1 MKEFVI
7 SEAKAETAVLV
18 GLITQQQDEAKTK
31 EYLDELEF
39 LADTAGAV
47 TVKRFTQKVQG
58 PSQVTYVGKGKL
70 EEIRQY
76 IKQQED
82 AYDEWRD
89 AGSPAPEEGMSAP
102 QPVGMVIFDDE
113 LSAKQIRNIE
123 AELKVKILDRTSL
136 ILDIFA
142 MRAQT
147 AEAKTQVELAQYR
160 YMLPRLQRLWT
171 HLERQGGGSG
181 SGGGK
186 GSVGLRGPGETQLEM
201 DRRIILQRITLLKQR
216 LLEIDQQKT
225 TQRKNRGRLI
235 RVALV
240 GYTNVGKSTMM
251 NLLAK
256 SEVFAENKL
265 FATLDTTVR
274 KMVIGNLPF
283 LLADTVGF
291 IRKLP
296 SDLVESF
303 KSTLDEVREADLLV
317 HVVDISHP
325 DFEEQINVVEK
336 TLADLGCAE
345 KPSLLVFN
353 KIDAYTWTPQDE
365 DDLTEPTR
373 ENISLDQ
380 LKRTWM
386 AKVSE
391 KGKVNSEQF
400 ATAPL
405 FISAKKKENIDEL
418 REVLY
423 NKVRELHVQKYPY
436 NDFLYQVEDCDLAS
450 TES

>member
-7 SEAKAETAVLV
+7 SEVKSETAVLV
-18 GLITQQQDEAKTK
+18 GLITHEQDEAKTT

-39 LADTAGAV
+39 LAETAGARV
-47 TVKRFTQKVQG
+47 VKRFTQRVGG
-58 PSQVTYVGKGKL
+58 PNQTTYVGKGKL
-70 EEIRQY
+70 EEIKEY
-76 IKQQED
+76 IKTEED
-82 AYDEWRD
+82 MER
-89 AGSPAPEEGMSAP
+89 E
-102 QPVGMVIFDDE
+102 VGMVIFDDE

-123 AELKVKILDRTSL
+123 NELKVKILDRTSL

-147 AEAKTQVELAQYR
+147 ANAKTQVELAQYR

-216 LLEIDQQKT
+216 LVEIEKQKS

-240 GYTNVGKSTMM
+240 GYTNVGKSTIM
-251 NLLAK
+251 NLISK
-256 SEVFAENKL
+256 SDVFAENKL

-274 KMVIGNLPF
+274 KVVIENLPF

-296 SDLVESF
+296 TDLVESF
-303 KSTLDEVREADLLV
+303 KSTLDETREADLLL
-317 HVVDISHP
+317 HVVDLSHP
-325 DFEEQINVVEK
+325 GFEEQIAVVEK
-336 TLADLGCAE
+336 TLADLGCAD
-345 KPSLLVFN
+345 KPSMIVFN
-353 KIDAYTWTPQDE
+353 KIDAYTWTE
-365 DDLTEPTR
+365 KEADDLTPMTK
-373 ENISLDQ
+373 ENVSLEE
-380 LKRTWM
+380 LKKTWM
-386 AKVSE
+386 AKL
-391 KGKVNSEQF
+391 NDNCI
-400 ATAPL
+400 
-405 FISAKKKENIDEL
+405 FISAKQKENIEEF
-418 REVLY
+418 RKVLY
-423 NKVRELHVQKYPY
+423 QKVRELHVQKYPY
-436 NDFLYQVEDCDLAS
+436 NDFLYEEVQIDN
-450 TES
+450 

>member
-7 SEAKAETAVLV
+7 SEVKAETAVLV

-70 EEIRQY
+70 DEIKQY
-76 IKQQED
+76 VKQQED
-82 AYDEWRD
+82 AYYDWLD
-89 AGSPAPEEGMSAP
+89 AGSPQPEEGGRVP

-123 AELKVKILDRTSL
+123 KELQVKILDRTTL

-201 DRRIILQRITLLKQR
+201 DRRIILHRITLLKQR
-216 LLEIDQQKT
+216 LVEIDQQKT

-240 GYTNVGKSTMM
+240 GYTNVGKSTLM

-256 SEVFAENKL
+256 SDVFAENKL

-274 KMVIGNLPF
+274 KMVIDNLPF

-296 SDLVESF
+296 TDLVDSF

-325 DFEEQINVVEK
+325 DFEEQITVVEK
-336 TLADLGCAE
+336 TLAELGCAE
-345 KPSLLVFN
+345 KPMMLVFN
-353 KIDAYTWTPQDE
+353 KIDAYTWTPQDA

-373 ENISLDQ
+373 ENLSLAD
-380 LKRTWM
+380 LEKTWM
-386 AKVSE
+386 AKVNE
-391 KGKVNSEQF
+391 KLEMRNEKWTPV
-400 ATAPL
+400 APL
-405 FISAKKKENIDEL
+405 FISARQKENIDEL
-418 REVLY
+418 RDVLY
-423 NKVRELHVQKYPY
+423 KKVRELHVQKYPY
-436 NDFLYQVEDCDLAS
+436 NDFLYQTDN
-450 TES
+450 